1 LSAIII
7 ALVIG
12 ATAYAIY
19 TLHIPSGGTE
29 SQKETLT
36 VIDGTGAQVNIVVPV
51 ERIISLTPG
60 LTEILC
66 ALDCEDKIIGRSEGC
81 TLPPSVLDKTV
92 VGKNAYTPNME
103 LLLEL
108 EPDLVVADSMLPYN
122 TGSYEQIKAAGIP
135 VFISDPSDPQPDP
148 HSNETVIDFSCNLVS
163 TLGSIVGE
171 EQKAA
176 EYVSYVQY
184 YNDLVKQRIESL
196 TESEK
201 PKVLLEWYEPYKTTV
216 TPGLDQA
223 GGINIAENQTEYS
236 LTLSAE
242 FVVEQNP
249 DIIIRAISSHN
260 HNEADFVAMRNEIL
274 SRSELSDVNAIKNG
288 RVYIYDFVARGGI
301 RCVVGYLYWAKWCQP
316 NLFEDIDPA
325 AVNVELNQKFYGI
338 DIPGV
343 YAYP

>member
-1 LSAIII
+1 
-7 ALVIG
+7 
-12 ATAYAIY
+12 
-19 TLHIPSGGTE
+19 
-29 SQKETLT
+29 
-36 VIDGTGAQVNIVVPV
+36 
-51 ERIISLTPG
+51 
-60 LTEILC
+60 
-66 ALDCEDKIIGRSEGC
+66 
-81 TLPPSVLDKTV
+81 
-92 VGKNAYTPNME
+92 
-103 LLLEL
+103 
-108 EPDLVVADSMLPYN
+108 
-122 TGSYEQIKAAGIP
+122 
-135 VFISDPSDPQPDP
+135 
-148 HSNETVIDFSCNLVS
+148 LVS

-325 AVNVELNQKFYGI
+325 AVNAELNQKFYGI